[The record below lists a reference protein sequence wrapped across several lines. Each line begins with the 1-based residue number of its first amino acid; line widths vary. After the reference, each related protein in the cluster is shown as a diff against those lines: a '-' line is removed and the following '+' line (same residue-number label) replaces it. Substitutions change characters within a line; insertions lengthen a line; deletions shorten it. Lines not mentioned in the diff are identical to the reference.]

1 MFLNIDKQKKNAV
14 AVRDSDGNVL
24 TYGQLKETMLR
35 IGKNILERCVTF
47 CLCRN
52 NAGGVAGY
60 LGMTEAGAVP
70 LMLDSKLD
78 KELIRHFYDLYR
90 PSYLWIPVDFA
101 EGIKSRIVF
110 SELGY
115 CLVKTDQPPYPLHPD
130 LQLLMTTSGS
140 TGSPKLVRYK
150 KGNLEANARN
160 VAEAFSWSEY
170 ERPVCDLGI
179 QYTMGL
185 NVINTHL
192 YVGATLLL
200 TTANLM
206 SSDFWDFVEKEK
218 ATNFTGVPFSY
229 EILSRLHFEKMNLP
243 ALTTLA
249 QGGGKLT
256 AKRFREY
263 ASYAKEKNKR
273 FIATFGTTE
282 TAARM
287 SVLPADEAER
297 RNGSI
302 GKAIPEGELFLIDEG
317 GSVQTR
323 MEAEGELC
331 YKGPNVTM
339 GYAYNQEDL
348 QKGDEWCGTFYTGDL
363 ARRDK
368 DGFYYIVGRK
378 SRFLKLLSYRIS
390 LDQCENLIR
399 EQLEIDCACTGN
411 DQQME
416 IYITENDCEEKIIDL
431 ICNKT
436 GLYRTLFKVIKID
449 SIERTSSGKIK
460 YDRLKDKK

>member
-1 MFLNIDKQKKNAV
+1 MFLNIDKQKESAV
-14 AVRDSDGNVL
+14 AIRDSEGHVL
-24 TYGQLKETMLR
+24 TYGKLKEVMVK
-35 IGKNILERCVTF
+35 IGKKIQERCVTF

-52 NAGGVAGY
+52 NAGGVVGY
-60 LGMTEAGAVP
+60 LGMTEADTVP
-70 LMLDSKLD
+70 LMLDSQLD
-78 KELIRHFYDLYR
+78 EELFQRFYDMYS
-90 PSYLWIPVDFA
+90 PSYLWIP
-101 EGIKSRIVF
+101 EEKIKDIKGTIMY

-115 CLVKTDQPPYPLHPD
+115 CLVKTGLLPYPLNSD

-160 VAEAFSWSEY
+160 VAEAFGWSEK

-185 NVINTHL
+185 NVVNTHL

-200 TTANLM
+200 TTSNLM
-206 SSDFWDFVEKEK
+206 SSDFWDFVKMEK

-229 EILSRLHFEKMNLP
+229 EILSRLRFTQMEFP
-243 ALTTLA
+243 DLTTLA

-256 AKRFREY
+256 DKRFHEY
-263 ASYAKEKNKR
+263 AVYAKENNKR

-287 SVLPADEAER
+287 SILSSEEAER
-297 RNGSI
+297 KTGSI
-302 GKAIPEGELFLIDEG
+302 GKAIPEGELFLIDNEG
-317 GSVQTR
+317 RIQTE

-339 GYAYNQEDL
+339 GYAYNKADL
-348 QKGDEWCGTFYTGDL
+348 DKGDEWKGEFHTGDL
-363 ARRDK
+363 AKRDK
-368 DGFYYIVGRK
+368 EGFYYIVGRK

-390 LDQCENLIR
+390 LDQCENMIR
-399 EQLEIDCACTGN
+399 EQFEIDCACTGN
-411 DQQME
+411 DQQMK
-416 IYITENDCEEKIIDL
+416 IYITEDNYKEKIIEF
-431 ICNKT
+431 ICSKT
-436 GLYRTLFKVIKID
+436 NLYRTLFKVRKVNF
-449 SIERTSSGKIK
+449 IERTSSGKIK
-460 YDRLKDKK
+460 YDKLKDEK